1 MSTIAI
7 VRGQN
12 YGFGFGSPYA
22 FGGGLDVPFQS
33 QRDPRQNTGPV
44 VFPPAPPDNGETSGV
59 VVGASGYGFVP
70 PNSPGLMILT
80 IFQFAENQT

>member
-33 QRDPRQNTGPV
+33 QRDSRQNTGPV

-70 PNSPGLMILT
+70 PNSPGLMILP
-80 IFQFAENQT
+80 IFQMHEIGG